1 MHITHDCMSTQ
12 VAFLVKI
19 YDETD
24 PPNDC
29 PRVFM
34 AVFMKCGQDVQRVV
48 DYTAIGKGSLCTHR
62 GLQEYC
68 YDVPW
73 AAFFHGSNA
82 DIPRSVLE
90 GHFVLDMFDVREI
103 VRHVYK
109 VSTHVGLGPSH
120 CNRCL

>member
-1 MHITHDCMSTQ
+1 M
-12 VAFLVKI
+12 KI

-24 PPNDC
+24 PPYDC

-48 DYTAIGKGSLCTHR
+48 DYTAIDKGSGCTHP

-68 YDVPW
+68 YDVLW

-90 GHFVLDMFDVREI
+90 EHFVLDMFDVREI
-103 VRHVYK
+103 VQDVYR
-109 VSTHVGLGPSH
+109 VSTRVGPGPSH
-120 CNRCL
+120 CNRCF